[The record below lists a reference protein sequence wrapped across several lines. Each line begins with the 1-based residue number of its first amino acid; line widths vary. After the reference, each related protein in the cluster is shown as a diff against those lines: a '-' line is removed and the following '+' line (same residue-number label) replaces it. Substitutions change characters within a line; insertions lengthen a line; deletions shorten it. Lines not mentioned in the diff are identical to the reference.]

1 MEHYLI
7 RWIEQNFKLLYIN
20 EKSQNNLCFVS
31 DNDSLKDEFK
41 TTFTSE
47 DFQNFLRA
55 YEKTQIIPENVE
67 DFWQMVR
74 KEQEPLF

>member
-1 MEHYLI
+1 MDHYLI

-20 EKSQNNLCFVS
+20 EKGQNNLCFAS

-41 TTFTSE
+41 TTFTSK

-55 YEKTQIIPENVE
+55 YEKAQKMPEDVE
-67 DFWQMVR
+67 EFWQMVR
-74 KEQEPLF
+74 KE